1 MRRIFNSKR
10 NNLKMLF
17 ETKGIGFRND
27 ETETLWIGSAAKSN
41 TSENGISKDNL
52 ILILPTNKQI
62 KDAGLNPSDPQMGQ
76 IVVFSAILHRLG
88 LFNRGSIHS
97 KDITLIPSTVKE
109 VEKYSDLFEKYFKKF
124 QNIISTHM
132 WQQKEN
138 SWKLI
143 YYLQII

>member
-62 KDAGLNPSDPQMGQ
+62 KDAGLNPSDPQMGK
-76 IVVFSAILHRLG
+76 IVVFSAILHRL
-88 LFNRGSIHS
+88 
-97 KDITLIPSTVKE
+97 
-109 VEKYSDLFEKYFKKF
+109 
-124 QNIISTHM
+124 
-132 WQQKEN
+132 
-138 SWKLI
+138 
-143 YYLQII
+143 